1 MYLIMMKGVKQVL
14 VRMGELAGVLL
25 FQKEHPILTQS
36 SIQPPTI
43 IDTSGADD
51 SFTAAYVVALI
62 ERQVTAEALRFA
74 GTSSEIWL
82 VLSVCSMLLFQ
93 QLP

>member
-1 MYLIMMKGVKQVL
+1 
-14 VRMGELAGVLL
+14 
-25 FQKEHPILTQS
+25 
-36 SIQPPTI
+36 
-43 IDTSGADD
+43 
-51 SFTAAYVVALI
+51 
-62 ERQVTAEALRFA
+62 VTAEALRFA